1 MTVFTTKTK
10 YTDKKQVEKIV
21 SNYCKD
27 EAIKTNIA
35 ILEMAI
41 DALEIAEDHIFKNV
55 LGELKAK
62 RKTKAIGYFEYSSKR
77 DAILAVYNHLSDIS
91 QQKITECNEW
101 KKLLKA

>member
-1 MTVFTTKTK
+1 MTVFTTETK
-10 YTDKKQVEKIV
+10 YTDKKQVKKIV

-91 QQKITECNEW
+91 KQKITECNEW
-101 KKLLKA
+101 KKLLKS